1 MISEERRW
9 LRILQRG
16 VGCRPWRARQRRS
29 GRPGAGRGAG
39 RGGRRSAPS
48 KPVGERR
55 LLNAALCREGR
66 TRVFGPVGGFIRRR
80 GVDRRVMS
88 TLANGSAARPASVRG
103 NLRAWAGR
111 FSGNRWLSRVVVST
125 VAVVQQPVED
135 RFAPERDR
143 QMRLPDSRRTEHQ
156 QRIAVRH
163 RRRRRQL
170 PHLAPVDAG
179 LGLDVE
185 VDELARH
192 REVRHL
198 ERHLDAALVFAGY
211 FPGDEHRQRFTQR
224 QLLLRRL
231 VEQVVELVADLR
243 QLQPRQAGARNPS
256 LNCTSRVATWGATSS
271 G

>member
-1 MISEERRW
+1 
-9 LRILQRG
+9 
-16 VGCRPWRARQRRS
+16 
-29 GRPGAGRGAG
+29 
-39 RGGRRSAPS
+39 
-48 KPVGERR
+48 
-55 LLNAALCREGR
+55 
-66 TRVFGPVGGFIRRR
+66 
-80 GVDRRVMS
+80 MS
-88 TLANGSAARPASVRG
+88 TLANGSAARQASVRG

-111 FSGNRWLSRVVVST
+111 FSGNRWLSPVFGNRWLSRVVVST

-143 QMRLPDSRRTEHQ
+143 QMRPDSRRTEHQ
-156 QRIAVRH
+156 QRISVRH

-185 VDELARH
+185 VDELAHH

-211 FPGDEHRQRFTQR
+211 FPGDEHRERFTQR

-243 QLQPRQAGARNPS
+243 QLQPRQAGASNPS
-256 LNCTSRVATWGATSS
+256 LNSTSRVATS
-271 G
+271 